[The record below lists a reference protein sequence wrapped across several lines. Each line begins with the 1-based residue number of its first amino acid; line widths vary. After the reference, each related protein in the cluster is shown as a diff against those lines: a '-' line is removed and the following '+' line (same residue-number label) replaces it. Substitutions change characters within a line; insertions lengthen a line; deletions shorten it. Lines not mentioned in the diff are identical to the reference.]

1 MRQSFK
7 IIILLFILSRILFSD
22 PLSIK
27 DILKGEDSA
36 VLRAYLNVYNEYA
49 ANDKNV
55 RILDIIMDTN
65 GLSSAQKAQVYIKE
79 FGSDPESNWLLLLLA
94 DYYVSSGNNVLAGGI
109 LDKAYRRDASIT
121 QDRYYRLI
129 KGRIDGDIPDLLSE
143 ETTLDPMSKIHVNL
157 SAANRVLQA
166 NDVLIDRSVEL
177 PGLPDKESAAV
188 QDPAKKLYHLQ
199 IGAFSRK
206 ANAEERRDYFTRE
219 GFPAYLRVRAT
230 ESGSVYVVWVGDYDD
245 RESAQFGKEHLL
257 NRYSTDSFIVK
268 D

>member
-1 MRQSFK
+1 MIRSIK
-7 IIILLFILSRILFSD
+7 ILLFLIILSTGV
-22 PLSIK
+22 LSGPMEIT
-27 DILKGEDSA
+27 DIFKGDDSA
-36 VLRAYLNVYNEYA
+36 ILRAYLNVYNEYA
-49 ANDKNV
+49 AGDKNV

-65 GLSSAQKAQVYIKE
+65 GLSAAQKAQVYIKE

-109 LDKAYRRDASIT
+109 LDKAYRRDPSIV

-129 KGRIDGDIPDLLSE
+129 KGRIDGNIPDLMAE
-143 ETTLDPMSKIHVNL
+143 ETVQDPMSNIQIDL
-157 SAANRVLQA
+157 SAANRILQV
-166 NDVLIDRSVEL
+166 NDVLLDKTVEL
-177 PGLPDKESAAV
+177 PGLPAKESITV
-188 QDPAKKLYHLQ
+188 QEPAKKMYHLQ

-219 GFPAYLRVRAT
+219 GFPAYMRVRAT

-245 RESAQFGKEHLL
+245 RESALLGKEHLL
-257 NRYSTDSFIVK
+257 NRYSTDSFIVR